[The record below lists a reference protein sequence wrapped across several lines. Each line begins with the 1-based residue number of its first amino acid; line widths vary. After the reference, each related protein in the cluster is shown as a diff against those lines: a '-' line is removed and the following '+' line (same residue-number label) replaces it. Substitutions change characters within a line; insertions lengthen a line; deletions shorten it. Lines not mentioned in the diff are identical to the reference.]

1 MVKMRSPLLIELTKL
16 LFADDVQSPVSDAA
30 EDCLHVSLYGGVRN
44 LLVGL
49 VGFRDYSLESQVFC
63 SDLLNLGALSSKLFL
78 ELLDFDVL
86 LPNTV
91 LETRFCEAHVQ
102 DHLVRVGNC
111 SLLHLELRFKLFGVC
126 CHVCARCATSLELV
140 IVELQ
145 LVILDA
151 ALSVYVSVYGR
162 R

>member
-1 MVKMRSPLLIELTKL
+1 MTSRAQSLTQQKIASMFL
-16 LFADDVQSPVSDAA
+16 CMEVS
-30 EDCLHVSLYGGVRN
+30 GI

-86 LPNTV
+86 LLNTV

-102 DHLVRVGNC
+102 DHRVGNC

-126 CHVCARCATSLELV
+126 CHVCARCATSLELL